1 MKAFI
6 IAIGTIFCFSFLVH
20 AEPGESNDKKKAPS
34 RQMIQA
40 PTLKP
45 FSDSKDFML
54 VRDMIYILGETD
66 ISITVPKGFVT
77 DFASVPKGLWSFG
90 LSPHGKFSK
99 AAIIHDYLYWTHG
112 CTREQSDMIMLIAMK
127 ESQVEKVDQFA
138 LYEGLDLAGNPAWV
152 ENRED
157 REGGIPRIVPPE
169 YWNFPP
175 DATWEKYKQVLVS
188 KGIKDPDFPKNPSYC
203 SLGNSEEIPG
213 IKQ

>member
-1 MKAFI
+1 MKALI
-6 IAIGTIFCFSFLVH
+6 IAIGTLFCFSFVVH
-20 AEPGESNDKKKAPS
+20 AQSGESTKKKKPLT

-54 VRDMIYILGETD
+54 VRVMVYILGETD

-99 AAIIHDYLYWTHG
+99 AAIIHDYLYWTNA
-112 CTREQSDMIMLIAMK
+112 CTREQSDMIMWIAMQ
-127 ESQVEKVDQFA
+127 ESQVGTKSQTL
-138 LYEGLDLAGNPAWV
+138 LYEGLDMAGNPAWE
-152 ENRED
+152 ENMND
-157 REGGIPRIVPPE
+157 RKSGIPRIVPVE

-175 DATWEKYKQVLVS
+175 DATWKTYRKVLVS
-188 KGIKDPDFPKNPSYC
+188 KGIKSLNFPHNPSYC
-203 SLGNSEEIPG
+203 SLGDSKEIPG
-213 IKQ
+213 IK

>member
-6 IAIGTIFCFSFLVH
+6 IAIGTLICFSSVAH
-20 AEPGESNDKKKAPS
+20 AQSGESQHKRKVLT

-45 FSDSKDFML
+45 FADSKDFML
-54 VRDMIYILGETD
+54 VRDMVYILGRTD

-99 AAIIHDYLYWTHG
+99 AAIIHDYLYWTQG

-127 ESQVEKVDQFA
+127 ESQVEAVDQFA

-152 ENRED
+152 ENMQD
-157 REGGIPRIVPPE
+157 REAGIPRVVPVE
-169 YWNFPP
+169 YWDFPP
-175 DATWEKYKQVLVS
+175 DATWAKYRDVLVS
-188 KGIKDPDFPKNPSYC
+188 KGVKDPNFSKSPSYC
-203 SLGNSEEIPG
+203 SLGDSEEIPG
-213 IKQ
+213 IK

>member
-1 MKAFI
+1 MKFFC
-6 IAIGTIFCFSFLVH
+6 IAIGTIFCFSFLVN
-20 AEPGESNDKKKAPS
+20 AQSGEMDNKRKVPS

-45 FSDSKDFML
+45 FADSKDFML
-54 VRDMIYILGETD
+54 VRDMVYILGETD

-99 AAIIHDYLYWTHG
+99 AAIVHDYLYWTHS

-127 ESQVEKVDQFA
+127 ESQVGSKSQTL
-138 LYEGLDLAGNPAWV
+138 LYEGLDMAGNPAWV
-152 ENRED
+152 DNMND
-157 REGGIPRIVPPE
+157 RKSGIPRIVPVE
-169 YWNFPP
+169 YWDFPP
-175 DATWEKYKQVLVS
+175 DATWEKYRQELAA
-188 KGIKDPDFPKNPSYC
+188 KGVRDPSFPKNPSYC

-213 IKQ
+213 LK

>member
-6 IAIGTIFCFSFLVH
+6 IAIATLFCFSSMLH
-20 AEPGESNDKKKAPS
+20 AQSEESKPKKRPLT
-34 RQMIQA
+34 RQMIPA

-54 VRDMIYILGETD
+54 VRDMVYILGETD

-99 AAIIHDYLYWTHG
+99 AAIIHDYLYWTHA

-127 ESQVEKVDQFA
+127 ESQVESVDQFA
-138 LYEGLDLAGNPAWV
+138 LYEGLDMAGNPAWV
-152 ENRED
+152 ENMND
-157 REGGIPRIVPPE
+157 RKAGIPRIVPVE
-169 YWNFPP
+169 YWDFPP
-175 DATWEKYKQVLVS
+175 DATWEKYRNVLVS
-188 KGIKDPDFPKNPSYC
+188 KGIKDPSFATNPNYC

-213 IKQ
+213 IK